1 MSEREAENN
10 DLICGSSS
18 GDKLGTTGGSFH
30 GVLFL
35 AVEIKNGL
43 VDGMCDPGD
52 GSSSNST
59 GVNLDEPMRTLRTST
74 GNIQC

>member
-35 AVEIKNGL
+35 AVEIENGL
-43 VDGMCDPGD
+43 VDGMNNPDD
-52 GSSSNST
+52 GPSSQNVMSCVE
-59 GVNLDEPMRTLRTST
+59 G
-74 GNIQC
+74 QQF

>member
-18 GDKLGTTGGSFH
+18 RDKLGTTGGSFH

-35 AVEIKNGL
+35 TAEIENGL
-43 VDGMCDPGD
+43 VDGMCNAGDSSSGEKIMVEICVDPG
-52 GSSSNST
+52 GSDDWKT
-59 GVNLDEPMRTLRTST
+59 
-74 GNIQC
+74 